1 MDNSCRYYVYEAGLF
16 TGGNYCN
23 VSGRKER
30 ISEDYYNRY
39 CRHDYNMRDCPL
51 HKKYGPYMSPST
63 CFITTVVH
71 DILGKKDDDKL
82 LNNLIRFRDNIL
94 QKDKK
99 YAELLQ
105 DYDNIGPIIA
115 DCIWCDKDAEQ
126 MANGIYD
133 IALVP
138 ISQMIENKEYDKACE
153 KYYLLTLSLIN
164 YYGLKHKYNHDKDL
178 GLYENDFDIN
188 KSGHG
193 GKRLVKNV

>member
-1 MDNSCRYYVYEAGLF
+1 MSCMYYTFKDKLFGGDFWCKKEDCSVDDKHYYSYCKGYNYRNCDIYNPKNSSSK
-16 TGGNYCN
+16 N
-23 VSGRKER
+23 S
-30 ISEDYYNRY
+30 
-39 CRHDYNMRDCPL
+39 
-51 HKKYGPYMSPST
+51 SPD

-82 LNNLIRFRDNIL
+82 LNNLRRFRDNIL

-178 GLYENDFDIN
+178 GLYEKDFDIN

-193 GKRLVKNV
+193 KRLVKNV